1 MDLGCAPSISGP
13 SLLFEQRHAE
23 GYYYILD
30 RKKDMYI
37 SGGEKVY
44 PAEVEQVVVEHP
56 KVAEVAVVGVP
67 HPKWGE
73 VGCAAVVLC
82 AGAQGTEE
90 EIIGYCRGKLAKF
103 KIPKSVVFLKELP
116 RTHSGKVQKQDLKR
130 PLLSGLPPSD

>member
-1 MDLGCAPSISGP
+1 
-13 SLLFEQRHAE
+13 
-23 GYYYILD
+23 
-30 RKKDMYI
+30 MYI
-37 SGGEKVY
+37 SGGENVY
-44 PAEVEQVVVEHP
+44 PAEVEPVVVEHP

-130 PLLSGLPPSD
+130 QLLSGLPPSD